1 MMSSHPAQD
10 PQTPAD
16 TAAYRPPRVEDLGR
30 WAAVTLIQSVPITGF
45 GLPSLDLAEPQDL

>member
-45 GLPSLDLAEPQDL
+45 GLPSLDIAEPHDR